1 MFEDKNRR
9 FRLKR
14 GYESMKYVSL
24 DEALN
29 LNRSKVVKNHKQYCN
44 SHFPDY
50 LALLDFD
57 KNYPR
62 AEGMYVWD
70 SEGNRYLDFLGGYG
84 SLNLG
89 HNPAEVIEA
98 VKRIWDLKVTNILQ
112 SGLSALQAA
121 IGETL
126 AEITPGELRH
136 SFFASAGCEAVEGA
150 LKTARIAS
158 GKPVIISTQ
167 ASFHGKTFGALSASG
182 REKYKKPFEPLLPG
196 FEQVPYGDPDALE
209 ARFRKKDVGA
219 FICECVQGEGGVNV
233 PPEGY
238 LKNVRRLCDKYGV
251 LWIADEVQTGF
262 GRTGKMFACM
272 HEDVAPDIMTLGKS
286 IGGGVVPF
294 AAFISTPK
302 VWEKAYGSIEKVSY
316 HTTTFGGMSTQ
327 CAASLAAVKYY
338 VDHDIPKMA
347 AENGEYLLSKLKVL
361 EKKHDMIKEVRGKG
375 LLVGVEFKTP
385 GGIMK
390 AAKLADVAQENIG
403 AMVSGVLQNDHR
415 IITAYTLHNPAV
427 MRLEPPLIVTREQ
440 LDEVVEALDKT
451 LSKHKSFTSL
461 TMKTARTMISAKLK

>member
-1 MFEDKNRR
+1 
-9 FRLKR
+9 
-14 GYESMKYVSL
+14 MKYITL
-24 DEALN
+24 EEALGFD
-29 LNRSKVVKNHKQYCN
+29 RSRVIENHKKYCN
-44 SHFPDY
+44 SHFPSY

-57 KNYPR
+57 KHYPK

-70 SEGNRYLDFLGGYG
+70 AEGNKYLDFLGGYG

-89 HNPAEVIEA
+89 HNPPEVIEA
-98 VKRIWDLKVTNILQ
+98 VKKIWDLKTTNILQ

-158 GKPVIISTQ
+158 GKPVIISTE

-196 FEQVPYGDPDALE
+196 FEQVPYGDTDVLE
-209 ARFRKKDVGA
+209 QRFKKKDVGA

-233 PPEGY
+233 PPAGY
-238 LKNVRRLCDKYGV
+238 LQKVRELCDKYGV

-272 HEDVAPDIMTLGKS
+272 HEGVAPDIMTMGKS

-302 VWEKAYGSIEKVSY
+302 VWSKAYGSVERVSY

-327 CAASLAAVKYY
+327 CAASLAAIQCYIER
-338 VDHDIPKMA
+338 DLPKQA
-347 AENGEYLLSKLKVL
+347 AENGEYLLSKLKPL
-361 EKKHDMIKEVRGKG
+361 EKKYDMIKEIRGKG
-375 LLVGVEFKTP
+375 LLVGIEYKPP
-385 GGIMK
+385 GGLMNK
-390 AAKLADVAQENIG
+390 VAKLAEVAQENLG

-415 IITAYTLHNPAV
+415 IITAYTLHNPTV
-427 MRLEPPLIVTREQ
+427 MRLEPPLIVNREQ
-440 LDEVVEALDKT
+440 LDQVVAALDET
-451 LSKHKSFTSL
+451 LSKHKSFASL
-461 TMKTARTMISAKLK
+461 SMKSAKTMISSKF